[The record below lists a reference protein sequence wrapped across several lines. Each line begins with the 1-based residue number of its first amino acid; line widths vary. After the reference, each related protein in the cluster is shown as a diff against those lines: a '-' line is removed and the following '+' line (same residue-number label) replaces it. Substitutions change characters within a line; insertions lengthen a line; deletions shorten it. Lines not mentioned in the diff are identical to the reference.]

1 MARFNDTIKSI
12 YNIVLTLIVSAGLLS
27 FLVLYTLTNININ
40 ERLRAIATIKVLGFY
55 GKEVSS
61 YVFRE
66 NIILTLIGIAI
77 GLFIGKYLASYVI
90 GTAEV
95 DMVMFGRQI
104 YPLSFIIASIL
115 TLAFSWFV
123 NIVMFR
129 KLRKINMV
137 EALKTFE

>member
-1 MARFNDTIKSI
+1 MFYIYQVQEDLSKSILDAEGVSSVNFISDSMARFNDTIKSI
-12 YNIVLTLIVSAGLLS
+12 YNIVLTLIVS
-27 FLVLYTLTNININ
+27 
-40 ERLRAIATIKVLGFY
+40 
-55 GKEVSS
+55 
-61 YVFRE
+61 
-66 NIILTLIGIAI
+66 
-77 GLFIGKYLASYVI
+77 VI

-123 NIVMFR
+123 NIVMLR

-137 EALKTFE
+137 EALKTVE